1 MFINPYLT
9 PLDWGY
15 QEAEAVSS
23 RDALTIP
30 WSCVDS
36 IWGWPVEE
44 RPFIMERF
52 DSRGL
57 FFMGKEMC
65 SQSGYVGTKLD
76 WA

>member
-1 MFINPYLT
+1 MSVIKPYLT

-23 RDALTIP
+23 RDALTNP
-30 WSCVDS
+30 WSYVDS

-52 DSRGL
+52 DSRCL
-57 FFMGKEMC
+57 LIMAKEVC
-65 SQSGYVGTKLD
+65 SRSGYVGTTLD
-76 WA
+76 